1 MEFMHSFTVES
12 GKSLV
17 FVVRLLTEIVADY
30 DIFFVSTL
38 GRYFFLV
45 IFLTKL
51 LSICNIRNEVTQYK
65 MPIRQ
70 SEFSQNSMKSLY
82 WAVESKWNLSIVS
95 ILFCDQKVQCLIF
108 LTAPYKCFFTFWSSQ
123 PPCTLRK

>member
-12 GKSLV
+12 GKSLG

-65 MPIRQ
+65 MSIRQ
-70 SEFSQNSMKSLY
+70 SEFSQNSSMKSVY
-82 WAVESKWNLSIVS
+82 
-95 ILFCDQKVQCLIF
+95 
-108 LTAPYKCFFTFWSSQ
+108 
-123 PPCTLRK
+123 